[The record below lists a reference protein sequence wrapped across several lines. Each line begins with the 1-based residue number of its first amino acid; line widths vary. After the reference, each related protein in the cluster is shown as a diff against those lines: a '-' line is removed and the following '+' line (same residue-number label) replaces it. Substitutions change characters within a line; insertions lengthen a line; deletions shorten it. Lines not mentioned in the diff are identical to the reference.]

1 MKLRQIVL
9 VLHRY
14 IGVTVGILLAIVSLT
29 GSSLIFWKEINV
41 FLNPQ
46 MFQVSPQGDRVSV
59 QFVVDTV
66 RSAYPDWQLSFMEL
80 PRTLKSVYTVQ
91 MLLNNGGRAFIYLDP
106 YTGSVLGSQ
115 EWGRTVMSF
124 IYELHISLLGGKAG
138 ETVIGICGLLL
149 LLLSVTGLILWPG
162 WKKLVAGLSIRWH
175 SLPHLIN
182 YDLHK
187 VGGILSG
194 AFLIA
199 IASTGTA
206 MTFETQFRSEERRVG

>member
-1 MKLRQIVL
+1 MKLRQIAL

-46 MFQVSPQGDRVSV
+46 MFQVVPQGDRVSV

-66 RSAYPDWQLSFMEL
+66 RSAYPDWQLNFMEL
-80 PRTLKSVYTVQ
+80 PRTLNSVYTVQ

-115 EWGRTVMSF
+115 EWGRTLMSF
-124 IYELHISLLGGKAG
+124 IYEHPHQPSGRQSRRDGCWYLRTAVAAAECNWTHFVAWLEKAG
-138 ETVIGICGLLL
+138 GRLCD
-149 LLLSVTGLILWPG
+149 P
-162 WKKLVAGLSIRWH
+162 VAFLAS
-175 SLPHLIN
+175 LIN
-182 YDLHK
+182 YDIHK
-187 VGGILSG
+187 VGG
-194 AFLIA
+194 FY
-199 IASTGTA
+199 
-206 MTFETQFRSEERRVG
+206 RVYF